1 MEQKYEVKKLRENAM
16 YLQKAAQWFHQ
27 KWDIALEEYQKS
39 IQMCIIKN
47 KKIPQWYIVIN
58 EKEDIIAGAGVI
70 ENDFHNRKDLTPNV
84 CALFVEEQY
93 RKRGIAK
100 HVLDFIKQDL
110 KELGL
115 KEIYLVTDHT
125 QFYEKCGW
133 EFLTMVMGEDNL
145 PERMYV
151 TKI

>member
-84 CALFVEEQY
+84 CALFVEAQY

-100 HVLDFIKQDL
+100 HALDFIKQDL